1 MAIAGFQLT
10 ARYEDGSQAG
20 TLRPRAG
27 DETRIGVSVMTD
39 TRVEYAQQQDAG
51 TTPDTPGSA
60 HWTVLWTAPSPGG
73 DAVLLHVAANAADAD
88 ESASGDFVYTTAT
101 ASLPR

>member
-10 ARYEDGSQAG
+10 ARHEDGSQAG
-20 TLRPRAG
+20 TLTPLEG
-27 DETRIGVSVMTD
+27 DEARIGVTLKTD
-39 TRVEYAQQQDAG
+39 TRVQYAHQRGPG
-51 TTPDTPGSA
+51 TNPAASGTA
-60 HWTVLWTAPSPGG
+60 HWTVLWTAPAAGG
-73 DAVLLHVAANAADAD
+73 DAVLLHVSANAADGD